1 MAMSAGPSC
10 VRLSEGSD
18 TTTSRS
24 ADASLSGRSVDSA
37 RTAVRVDLS
46 CVELSEGP
54 DVSIFPSTSIDASA
68 RSTH

>member
-1 MAMSAGPSC
+1 MSAGPSC

-24 ADASLSGRSVDSA
+24 ADASQSGRSVDSA

-46 CVELSEGP
+46 CVEAFRRPRRINISEYINRCIG
-54 DVSIFPSTSIDASA
+54 TLDALE
-68 RSTH
+68 